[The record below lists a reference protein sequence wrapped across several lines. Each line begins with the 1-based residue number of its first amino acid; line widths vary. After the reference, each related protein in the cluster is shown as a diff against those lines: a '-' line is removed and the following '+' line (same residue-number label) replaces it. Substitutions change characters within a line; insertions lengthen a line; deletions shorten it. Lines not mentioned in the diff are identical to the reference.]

1 MPTSQAMDTP
11 HQEIESAAFHLI
23 NQGQILQPEKEGDLP
38 MLRVSNPYKADADHA
53 GAQNVVL
60 AVGHVVTTRVL
71 RITSKQAYVEIL
83 ALGSVVLRQTCQ
95 GIIKKEDVS
104 DHDIDR
110 IEIPRCFRPGDIVRA
125 RVVSLGDSRQYYLK
139 TAESELGVVYA
150 RSQTQ
155 LEEGGAEG
163 GGRVMVPVSWEAM
176 MDPLTKATEPRKVAK
191 PSAKTD

>member
-1 MPTSQAMDTP
+1 
-11 HQEIESAAFHLI
+11 
-23 NQGQILQPEKEGDLP
+23 

-71 RITSKQAYVEIL
+71 RITSKQAHVEII

-104 DHDIDR
+104 DQDIDR

-155 LEEGGAEG
+155 LEEGRAEG

-176 MDPLTKATEPRKVAK
+176 MDPVTKATEPRKVAK